1 MTLLSVRDLTIRDK
15 RNSEVLINNIS
26 FEVEP
31 HSCLGIVGES
41 GSGKTIACKS
51 ILGLTSPWLEV
62 TGDAQFDGINL
73 VTARGERVR
82 HIRGK
87 RICMV
92 LQDSMTAFNPLYT
105 MGSQMVE
112 VLCEKRAYQKKTAQ
126 EESVKALCRMHI
138 HEPENVLKKYAHQL
152 SGGMLQRCMIALAMA
167 LEPDIIIADE
177 PTTALDSINQLEVIR
192 NFKLL
197 QEITGMALIFISHD
211 LAVVQQLAQQL
222 LVMQRGEQV
231 EYGSAE
237 QIFTTPQHE
246 YTRHLVNTRR
256 ALTSSFRQAM
266 MPEQD
271 REYVRS
277 KRCL

>member
-1 MTLLSVRDLTIRDK
+1 M
-15 RNSEVLINNIS
+15 LINNIS

-73 VTARGERVR
+73 LIAKGERVR

-112 VLCEKRAYQKKTAQ
+112 VLCEKREYQKKTAQ
-126 EESVKALCRMHI
+126 EESIKALCRMHI

-197 QEITGMALIFISHD
+197 QGITGMALIFISHD
-211 LAVVQQLAQQL
+211 LGVVQQLAQHL

-237 QIFTTPQHE
+237 QIFTSPQHE

-256 ALTSSFRQAM
+256 ALTRSFRQAM
-266 MPEQD
+266 MP
-271 REYVRS
+271 VG
-277 KRCL
+277 